1 MSTWVLLRGLTRE
14 QGHWGRFPAELA
26 AALADT
32 LPDTRPGTLPG
43 AGVLHNQPCPW
54 QVAAMVDACQRQLAA
69 QGAVPP
75 YHLLGLS
82 LGGMVAAAWSRACPQ
97 EVASLVLVNTSLR
110 PYSPLQ
116 RRLRAALWPRLLRL
130 LASQDRPAI
139 KRAVLQLTSRQPERH
154 HPVLS
159 DWLAIHQ
166 ARPVRAATALRQLL
180 AGARY
185 RWVGPPPAMPVLVV
199 CSASDGLVDPACS
212 QRIAQAWQAELAS
225 HPTAGHDLALD
236 DGPWLAARVAAW
248 TAERMAERPA
258 DRPVERLAGQAKN
271 PSA

>member
-14 QGHWGRFPAELA
+14 QGHWGCFPAELA
-26 AALADT
+26 AAMANT
-32 LPDTRPGTLPG
+32 LPGACIVCVDLPG
-43 AGVLHNQPCPW
+43 AGVLHQQPCPW
-54 QVAAMVDACQRQLAA
+54 QVAAMVAACQRQLAA

-110 PYSPLQ
+110 PYSPPQ

-139 KRAVLQLTSRQPERH
+139 ERAVLQLTSRQAERH

-166 ARPVRAATALRQLL
+166 ARPVRAANALRQLL
-180 AGARY
+180 AAARY
-185 RWVGPPPAMPVLVV
+185 RWVGPPPTMPVLVV
-199 CSASDGLVDPACS
+199 CSACDGLVDPACS
-212 QRIAQAWQAELAS
+212 QRIAQAWHAELAS
-225 HPTAGHDLALD
+225 HPAAGHDLALD
-236 DGPWLAARVAAW
+236 DGPWLAARVAEW
-248 TAERMAERPA
+248 LGGWPGGHPGRRQKPPA
-258 DRPVERLAGQAKN
+258 DELM
-271 PSA
+271 SW